1 MPAPPQKGSRRGI
14 MDGDPS
20 SPINPYAMLHRG
32 QSKRAPTIPVGDGL
46 AAIMSRKT
54 EAPPYEELINF
65 PRAKDK
71 DEIRCVMC
79 GLPPGPGCV
88 IPRQNKDVCKECDKS
103 TWQHCASSVYFKWC
117 KGCKKFLRLGSFSEK
132 LDAAKCDRCRERGRQ
147 SYLLK
152 KGKDGEC
159 PRLSTSGSRSRSC
172 SITSTGSDGND
183 IHELDLAA
191 AAAAIAAVAAR
202 RGGGSSCSM
211 RDVREA
217 QRDMHEH
224 HHTAVSSSGED
235 EDRELEGISASPYS
249 DCDDDAGV
257 RAVRALR
264 AGSNASP
271 GFDECKGERGGSLAY
286 RTPGSGRSGI
296 SMYSHLSAGLEEP
309 VVIDDD
315 TADVTKS
322 KLSSIF
328 GKPLKALKRQAPR
341 ADDEDSV
348 VKRESSDGNESSAES
363 TSSGEGGVSAQLRGT
378 LYELACIHQRIMTL
392 EEHAAKVQELEA
404 RVKCQEGQ
412 IDQMRVESTQLQ
424 EQVAA
429 SKLSE
434 EGSQRDAERL
444 RMECVA
450 LRERQS
456 AFEMR
461 EAELTQRLSESDA
474 LSALSCVME
483 RVQKRPRLVSLGE

>member
-1 MPAPPQKGSRRGI
+1 
-14 MDGDPS
+14 MDEDSS
-20 SPINPYAMLHRG
+20 SPTNPYAMLHRG
-32 QSKRAPTIPVGDGL
+32 QSKRAPNIPVGDGL

-54 EAPPYEELINF
+54 EAPPYEDLINF

-159 PRLSTSGSRSRSC
+159 PRLSTGGSRSRSC

-202 RGGGSSCSM
+202 RGGGSSCSV

-217 QRDMHEH
+217 QRDMHDHHH

-235 EDRELEGISASPYS
+235 EDRELEGMSASPYS

-271 GFDECKGERGGSLAY
+271 GFDENDGDHDGGMSY
-286 RTPGSGRSGI
+286 RTPGGPGSGLSGN
-296 SMYSHLSAGLEEP
+296 SGYDHLSAGLEEP

-341 ADDEDSV
+341 TDDEDLA
-348 VKRESSDGNESSAES
+348 VKREGSDGNESSGES

-404 RVKCQEGQ
+404 RVKSQEGQ